1 MNSIFKMY
9 LLRFIILF
17 SLVIPYSLT
26 IISTDIF
33 FKQEVSYNQIEI
45 KSTVYKSSDSLFF
58 ENSDDVDETSLL
70 TLFFFAFFSHEELI
84 SRFNNQTF
92 FLLFKIPFQLQKVK
106 KELIQLIHV
115 KDS

>member
-1 MNSIFKMY
+1 MKSTFKTY

-92 FLLFKIPFQLQKVK
+92 FLLFKIPFQLHNIPPP
-106 KELIQLIHV
+106 LA
-115 KDS
+115 